1 MRKKQAEGKII
12 TVIPCSTPLTWVYL
26 NFPSETKPFV
36 RYAPIVAIMFR
47 EHDVYWLD
55 PITEYSTDY
64 ERFSLHPGKHQTS
77 ADGPCECSRRG
88 DRRCGVFGIMP
99 RTPEE
104 LKADPALTDEINRR
118 ISHLIDVAL
127 KDEAQKQKARE
138 KSHIYAQR
146 SKEKRLAKAVADA
159 EEYERLAPDRLAAA
173 AAAAETKRE
182 QTAEQRRMQPIR
194 VGVSNTSYENHS
206 VCGKPLPRSIEELA
220 FFQKAY
226 GSAPE
231 GDRWYCECGT
241 APASI

>member
-1 MRKKQAEGKII
+1 M
-12 TVIPCSTPLTWVYL
+12 L
-26 NFPSETKPFV
+26 
-36 RYAPIVAIMFR
+36 
-47 EHDVYWLD
+47 
-55 PITEYSTDY
+55 
-64 ERFSLHPGKHQTS
+64 
-77 ADGPCECSRRG
+77 RG
-88 DRRCGVFGIMP
+88 
-99 RTPEE
+99 
-104 LKADPALTDEINRR
+104 
-118 ISHLIDVAL
+118 
-127 KDEAQKQKARE
+127 
-138 KSHIYAQR
+138 
-146 SKEKRLAKAVADA
+146 AVADA